1 MLEFAENG
9 ALSDWLHGGNAAC
22 HLDWQQRVQVARD
35 IASGLNYLH
44 HFTVPPYVH
53 KNLNSGNVLLDSKFR
68 AKVSSFGLARAVAAA
83 GTDGG
88 GGVQALLQNR
98 PLSQA
103 ICPGYLWTRDKVS
116 FCPGSNG

>member
-1 MLEFAENG
+1 M
-9 ALSDWLHGGNAAC
+9 
-22 HLDWQQRVQVARD
+22 ARD

-53 KNLNSGNVLLDSKFR
+53 KNLNSGNVLLDAKFR

-88 GGVQALLQNR
+88 GGVQETR
-98 PLSQA
+98 HVVGTH
-103 ICPGYLWTRDKVS
+103 GYLAPEYLEHGLVS
-116 FCPGSNG
+116 TQMDVFTFGVVLLELLSGKEAVLAAARRR